1 MEKSTGYG
9 KVRKWEQVE
18 TNERGLIS
26 TSLYLPESLAIKAS
40 RIGGGNRSEGV
51 RIALEAFDE
60 SCKKTGGEA

>member
-9 KVRKWEQVE
+9 KLRKWRIAE
-18 TNERGLIS
+18 TSERGLIS
-26 TSLYLPESLAIKAS
+26 TSLNLPEDLAIKAS

-60 SCKKTGGEA
+60 ACVNRGDEK

>member
-9 KVRKWEQVE
+9 KLRKWKQVE
-18 TNERGLIS
+18 TNGRGLIS
-26 TSLYLPESLAIKAS
+26 TSITLSEAMAIKAS

-60 SCKKTGGEA
+60 SCKKNGSAE